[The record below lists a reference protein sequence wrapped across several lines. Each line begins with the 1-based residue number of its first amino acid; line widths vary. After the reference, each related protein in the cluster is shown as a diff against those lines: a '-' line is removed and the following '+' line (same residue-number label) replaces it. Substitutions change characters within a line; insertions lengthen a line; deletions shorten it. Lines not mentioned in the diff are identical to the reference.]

1 MEKSATEMKETLCRL
16 NKNIEELLQSFD
28 EIVEQQAEKMASCQ
42 KVELRKVLKTEQN
55 EANRECKRIKLEM
68 EEIIKDIGRSTRKCV
83 RDIRLQHSAKLRSIS
98 QGEGRKHGGKQKS
111 TSNRESQSTPEI
123 VNITDANL
131 SLFPTCATCGKEEDW
146 LCYCGECKVTRY
158 CNESCQLRDWEK
170 HMHICDGLRLN

>member
-1 MEKSATEMKETLCRL
+1 MEKSATEMKETLCQL

-28 EIVEQQAEKMASCQ
+28 EIVEQQAEQMASSQ

-83 RDIRLQHSAKLRSIS
+83 RDIRLQHSEKLRSVS
-98 QGEGRKHGGKQKS
+98 QGKGGKQKNS
-111 TSNRESQSTPEI
+111 SNRGSQSTPEI

-131 SLFPTCATCGKEEDW
+131 SVFPTCATCGKEEVW

>member
-1 MEKSATEMKETLCRL
+1 MEKSTTEMKETLCRL
-16 NKNIEELLQSFD
+16 NKNIEELLKSFD
-28 EIVEQQAEKMASCQ
+28 EIVEQQAEKIASPQ

-68 EEIIKDIGRSTRKCV
+68 EEIIKYIGRSTRKFV
-83 RDIRLQHSAKLRSIS
+83 RDIRLQHSEKLGSIS
-98 QGEGRKHGGKQKS
+98 QGKGGKQKNS
-111 TSNRESQSTPEI
+111 SNRGSQSIPEI

-131 SLFPTCATCGKEEDW
+131 SVFPTCATCGKEEVW

-170 HMHICDGLRLN
+170 HMHICDDLRLN

>member
-1 MEKSATEMKETLCRL
+1 MEKSTTEMKETLCRL
-16 NKNIEELLQSFD
+16 NKNIEELLKSFD
-28 EIVEQQAEKMASCQ
+28 EIVEQQAEKIASPQ

-83 RDIRLQHSAKLRSIS
+83 RDIRLQHSEKLRSIS
-98 QGEGRKHGGKQKS
+98 QGKGGKQKNS
-111 TSNRESQSTPEI
+111 SKRGSQSTPEI

-131 SLFPTCATCGKEEDW
+131 SVFPTCATCGKEEVW